1 MITRVS
7 LTNWRSHLQSE
18 LEFCEGTN
26 CLIGRMGSGKS
37 SVLDAICFGLFG
49 TFPQLQQKR
58 IKLEDM
64 IMKKPKQQRF
74 AEVKVL
80 FESNGDELSVKR
92 RIEKGKS
99 TAAEFRKNGKLVE
112 TQSQKVTE
120 EVERILKVDYDLFT
134 RAVYS
139 EQNQL
144 DMFLTI
150 PKGQRMKKI
159 DELLRLDRFESARL
173 SAVSLKNRFAM
184 HREEKEKI
192 LESMNEGG
200 IKTDIE
206 TLKTETVALKK
217 EQESLIS
224 ESEKA
229 LEKKNLL
236 KEKIESLEK
245 IRDAMRDITEKIS
258 VLESLNG
265 HLRSDISLIEAQLAR
280 ALFETDLDRLKQE
293 MDGLKNKINSV
304 SSEIRK
310 KRELLLGS
318 RLELGTE
325 KDRLSQGMKLEEER
339 KKLDAILD
347 GGKAEKAKSE
357 LAEISGRMEEMSIGI
372 CSLNM
377 EMAGCDFSKALKGNC
392 LVCGHELSEEKRR
405 ELVSESKKKM
415 ETLIER
421 KAKAEEEIKYL
432 AMDKRNL
439 EKAASALELAEMRRM
454 EIGNHAADIE
464 TARQKMQMLSGGIE
478 DAEKEMQKMEK
489 DVGAFQPELEILIRD
504 YESAKMFVEKKKEME
519 KKRKTME
526 NNAAETAALKA
537 KLELAAEKFSEA
549 ELKESRERMESL
561 IGVEKSIEAK
571 TRFMEDMISEKRK
584 RLETA
589 EARKRIVEECALE
602 IRKAAAMEEQL
613 QLMERGLEISQEQL
627 RKDFIGAINHAMHM
641 LWENLYPYDDFSSAR
656 IAIDGDY
663 VLQVQDF
670 NGWTPI
676 DNVSGGERSIA
687 CLALRIAFA
696 LVLAPQLRWL
706 VLDEPTHN
714 LDEKAVAEL
723 ANVLRDNI
731 TEFVEQVFLITHD
744 ASLESAVSGFLYR
757 MEKEKEGFT
766 NVVKVEGN

>member
-1 MITRVS
+1 MITKVS
-7 LTNWRSHLQSE
+7 LVNWRSHLQSE

-26 CLIGRMGSGKS
+26 CLVGRMGSGKS

-49 TFPQLQQKR
+49 TFPQLQQKK

-74 AEVKVL
+74 SEVKV
-80 FESNGDELSVKR
+80 FFDSNGDELSVKR

-99 TAAEFRKNGKLVE
+99 TTAEFRRNGGLVE
-112 TQSQKVTE
+112 MQSQKVTE
-120 EVERILKVDYDLFT
+120 EVEKALKIDYDLFA

-173 SAVSLKNRFAM
+173 SAVSLKNRFAL
-184 HREEKEKI
+184 HRDEKEKT
-192 LESMNEGG
+192 LKSLDEGG

-206 TLKTETVALKK
+206 TLKAETEALKK
-217 EQESLIS
+217 EQEALLS
-224 ESEKA
+224 EAEKA

-245 IRDAMRDITEKIS
+245 SRDEMRNIAEKIS
-258 VLESLNG
+258 LLESLNG
-265 HLRSDISLIEAQLAR
+265 HLRSDIFIIEAQLAR
-280 ALFETDLDRLKQE
+280 ALSDVDLEMLKQE
-293 MDGLKNKINSV
+293 MDAIRNKINSA

-318 RLELGTE
+318 KLELGAE
-325 KDRLSQGMKLEEER
+325 RDRLLQYTKLEEER
-339 KKLDAILD
+339 KKLDAMLE
-347 GGKAEKAKSE
+347 GGKTEKAKSG
-357 LAEISGRMEEMSIGI
+357 LAEISGRIEERTVDVGSLKMEI
-372 CSLNM
+372 
-377 EMAGCDFSKALKGNC
+377 AGCDFAKALKGNC
-392 LVCGHELSEEKRR
+392 LVCGHELSEEKRM
-405 ELVSESKKKM
+405 ELVSESMKKM
-415 ETLIER
+415 ETLAER
-421 KAKAEEEIKYL
+421 KARAEEEIKML
-432 AMDKRNL
+432 AAEKRNL
-439 EKAASALELAEMRRM
+439 EKTASALELAEMRIR
-454 EIGNHAADIE
+454 EIEDPAADIE
-464 TARQKMQMLSGGIE
+464 TARKKMETLSRIIE
-478 DAEKEMQKMEK
+478 DTEKEMQRMEK
-489 DVGAFQPELEILIRD
+489 DVASFQPELESLIRE
-504 YESAKMFVEKKKEME
+504 YESAKISVEKKSEME
-519 KKRKTME
+519 KKRKALE
-526 NNAAETAALKA
+526 NNIAEIGALKA
-537 KLELAAEKFSEA
+537 KLERAAETFSEA
-549 ELKESRERMESL
+549 ELKESRERMENL

-571 TRFMEDMISEKRK
+571 TRFMEDLVSEKRK

-589 EARKRIVEECALE
+589 EARKKIADECALE
-602 IRKAAAMEEQL
+602 IRKSAAMEEQL
-613 QLMERGLEISQEQL
+613 QLLERGLEVSQEQL
-627 RKDFIGAINHAMHM
+627 RKDFIGAINHAMRM

-663 VLQVQDF
+663 ILQLLDS
-670 NGWTPI
+670 NGWI
-676 DNVSGGERSIA
+676 SVDNVSGGERSIA
-687 CLALRIAFA
+687 CLALRMAFA

-723 ANVLRDNI
+723 ANVLHDNI
-731 TEFVEQVFLITHD
+731 TEFVEQAFLITHD
-744 ASLESAVSGFLYR
+744 PSLESAVSGFLYR

>member
-1 MITRVS
+1 MITKVS

-26 CLIGRMGSGKS
+26 CLVGRMGSGKS

-49 TFPQLQQKR
+49 TFPQLQQKK

-74 AEVKVL
+74 AEVKI
-80 FESNGDELSVKR
+80 FFDSNGDELSVKR

-99 TAAEFRKNGKLVE
+99 TTAEFRKNGGLVE
-112 TQSQKVTE
+112 MQPQKVTE
-120 EVERILKVDYDLFT
+120 EVEKALKIDYDLFT

-173 SAVSLKNRFAM
+173 SAVSLKNRFAL
-184 HREEKEKI
+184 HREEKEKT
-192 LESMNEGG
+192 LESMDERG

-206 TLKTETVALKK
+206 TLKTEAEALKK
-217 EQESLIS
+217 EREFLIS
-224 ESEKA
+224 ESGKA

-236 KEKIESLEK
+236 KGKIESLEK
-245 IRDAMRDITEKIS
+245 IRDEMRNIAEKIS
-258 VLESLNG
+258 LLENING
-265 HLRSDISLIEAQLAR
+265 HMSSDISLIEAQLAR
-280 ALFETDLDRLKQE
+280 APSESDLDRLERE
-293 MDGLKNKINSV
+293 MEALKNKINSA
-304 SSEIRK
+304 SRDIGK

-325 KDRLSQGMKLEEER
+325 RDRLSQSLKLEEE
-339 KKLDAILD
+339 KKRLDAALE
-347 GGKAEKAKSE
+347 GGKAEKTKSE
-357 LAEISGRMEEMSIGI
+357 LAEISERLGERTADTGSLKMEI
-372 CSLNM
+372 
-377 EMAGCDFSKALKGNC
+377 AGCDFASVLKDKC

-405 ELVSESKKKM
+405 ELVSESRKKM

-421 KAKAEEEIKYL
+421 KARTEEEIKTL
-432 AMDKRNL
+432 IIGKRNL
-439 EKAASALELAEMRRM
+439 EKAASELELAETRRSQ
-454 EIGNHAADIE
+454 IGNPAADIE
-464 TARQKMQMLSGGIE
+464 TAKRKMEALSRITE
-478 DAEKEMQKMEK
+478 DAEKEIQKMEK
-489 DVGAFQPELEILIRD
+489 DAGAFQPGLEALIRE
-504 YESAKMFVEKKKEME
+504 YESAKTSVEKKSEME
-519 KKRKTME
+519 KKRKTLE
-526 NNAAETAALKA
+526 NNIGKIGALKTE
-537 KLELAAEKFSEA
+537 LERTMETFSEA
-549 ELKESRERMESL
+549 ELKEAREKMESL
-561 IGVEKSIEAK
+561 IGAEKSIEAK
-571 TRFMEDMISEKRK
+571 IRFMEDLISEKRK
-584 RLETA
+584 RFETA
-589 EARKRIVEECALE
+589 ESRKKIAGECALE

-613 QLMERGLEISQEQL
+613 QLLERGLEVSQERL
-627 RKDFIGAINHAMHM
+627 RKDFIGAINHAMRM
-641 LWENLYPYDDFSSAR
+641 LWENLYPYADFFSAR

-663 VLQVQDF
+663 VLQVQDS
-670 NGWTPI
+670 NGWTSI

-687 CLALRIAFA
+687 CLALRMAFA

-723 ANVLRDNI
+723 ANVLHDNI
-731 TEFVEQVFLITHD
+731 TEFVEQAFLITHD
-744 ASLESAVSGFLYR
+744 PALESAVFGFLYR

-766 NVVKVEGN
+766 NVVKVEGE